1 MSSTVLITGSATGIG
16 AATALHFARLGWH
29 VVVNYSR
36 SRTEGEAV
44 ADACRAAAGDALLV
58 QADVAQD
65 ADCRRLVAETVAK
78 FGRIDALVNNAGV
91 TKFAALKDLEAL
103 SAADFTRLTEVN
115 VASMFQMARAAAPH
129 LRAAKAN
136 NVASIVN
143 VTSRAGISGAGS
155 SIAYAASK
163 AAANTLTISLARAL
177 APEIRV
183 NAVAPGFVTTAWHD
197 RQAEGEAGKA
207 LHAKHATAYAARAVL
222 QKTVSAEEVA
232 DTIVWLTTGARAMT
246 GQIISVDAGAS
257 LA

>member
-1 MSSTVLITGSATGIG
+1 MTSTVLITGSATGIG
-16 AATALHFARLGWH
+16 AASALQFAQLGWR

-36 SRTEGEAV
+36 SKAEAEAV

-65 ADCRRLVAETVAK
+65 ADCRRLVAEAIAK
-78 FGRIDALVNNAGV
+78 FGRLDALVNNAGV
-91 TKFAALKDLEAL
+91 TKFAALKDLDAL
-103 SAADFTRLTEVN
+103 TADDFTRLTQVN

-129 LRAAKAN
+129 LRQARG
-136 NVASIVN
+136 SIVN
-143 VTSRAGISGAGS
+143 VTSRSAASGAGS

-163 AAANTLTISLARAL
+163 GAGNTLTLSLARAL
-177 APEIRV
+177 SPEVRV

-207 LHAKHATAYAARAVL
+207 LHAKQAAAYAARAVL

-232 DTIVWLTTGARAMT
+232 DAIVWLTTGARAVT
-246 GQIISVDAGAS
+246 GQVIGVDAGAA
-257 LA
+257 LG